1 MPIVKTTRLC
11 AISSAATDCEVQTV
25 SKNIYKS
32 YPEGYQK
39 LAKDII
45 PWYFRPM
52 KDMLMRL
59 LLTILT
65 DG

>member
-1 MPIVKTTRLC
+1 M
-11 AISSAATDCEVQTV
+11 
-25 SKNIYKS
+25 SKNAFKT
-32 YPEGYQK
+32 YPEGYQN
-39 LAKDII
+39 LAKKII

>member
-1 MPIVKTTRLC
+1 M
-11 AISSAATDCEVQTV
+11 
-25 SKNIYKS
+25 KNEFKS

-39 LAKDII
+39 LTKEII

>member
-1 MPIVKTTRLC
+1 M
-11 AISSAATDCEVQTV
+11 
-25 SKNIYKS
+25 SKNIYQS
-32 YPEGYQK
+32 YPEGYRK
-39 LAKDII
+39 LTNKIV

>member
-1 MPIVKTTRLC
+1 M
-11 AISSAATDCEVQTV
+11 E
-25 SKNIYKS
+25 KNKYTS
-32 YPEGYQK
+32 YPEGFKK

-45 PWYFRPM
+45 PWYLKPM
-52 KDMLMRL
+52 KNMLMRL

>member
-1 MPIVKTTRLC
+1 M
-11 AISSAATDCEVQTV
+11 E
-25 SKNIYKS
+25 KNVYRS

-39 LAKDII
+39 LMKKLV
-45 PWYFRPM
+45 PWYFGPM
-52 KDMLMRL
+52 REKMMRL

>member
-1 MPIVKTTRLC
+1 MKKDYT
-11 AISSAATDCEVQTV
+11 
-25 SKNIYKS
+25 S
-32 YPEGYQK
+32 YPEGYNR
-39 LAKDII
+39 LVKDII
-45 PWYFRPM
+45 PWYMRPV

>member
-1 MPIVKTTRLC
+1 M
-11 AISSAATDCEVQTV
+11 E
-25 SKNIYKS
+25 KNKYTS

-39 LAKDII
+39 LVKDIV
-45 PWYFRPM
+45 PWYMRPM

-65 DG
+65 DC

>member
-1 MPIVKTTRLC
+1 MG
-11 AISSAATDCEVQTV
+11 
-25 SKNIYKS
+25 KNEFKS
-32 YPEGYQK
+32 YPEGYRK
-39 LAKDII
+39 LANKII
-45 PWYFRPM
+45 PWYFKPM

>member
-1 MPIVKTTRLC
+1 VDKT
-11 AISSAATDCEVQTV
+11 
-25 SKNIYKS
+25 KNELKS

-39 LAKDII
+39 LMKKIV
-45 PWYFRPM
+45 PFYFGPM
-52 KDMLMRL
+52 RKKMMSL

>member
-1 MPIVKTTRLC
+1 MG
-11 AISSAATDCEVQTV
+11 
-25 SKNIYKS
+25 KNVYTS

-39 LAKDII
+39 LTREIV
-45 PWYFRPM
+45 PWYMRPM

>member
-1 MPIVKTTRLC
+1 M
-11 AISSAATDCEVQTV
+11 E
-25 SKNIYKS
+25 KNKYTS
-32 YPEGYQK
+32 YPEGYNK

-45 PWYFRPM
+45 PWYFRHM

>member
-1 MPIVKTTRLC
+1 M
-11 AISSAATDCEVQTV
+11 E
-25 SKNIYKS
+25 KNIYKS

-39 LAKDII
+39 LMKDIV

-52 KDMLMRL
+52 KDKLMAL

>member
-1 MPIVKTTRLC
+1 MEK
-11 AISSAATDCEVQTV
+11 
-25 SKNIYKS
+25 SKYTS
-32 YPEGYQK
+32 YPEGYER
-39 LAKDII
+39 LVKDII

-52 KDMLMRL
+52 KKMLMRL

>member
-1 MPIVKTTRLC
+1 M
-11 AISSAATDCEVQTV
+11 
-25 SKNIYKS
+25 KNDYTS
-32 YPEGYQK
+32 YPDGYQR

-45 PWYFRPM
+45 PFYMWPV